1 MPTSWTDEEYATVAK
16 ALLYPGGRLR
26 TVVSGYQPASF
37 PLGWQLDA
45 RLQQLDESSKQDA
58 LTLARQIQA
67 GEEALVS
74 AAFGGA
80 GGCAGGRGAVTQVG
94 DIRLDLRLGRTE
106 RESVLQRLRARLA
119 ALVDFCI
126 NPNRS
131 SLGGSGGINGS
142 WSA

>member
-1 MPTSWTDEEYATVAK
+1 MPTSWTDEEYATVAT

-45 RLQQLDESSKQDA
+45 RLQQLDESAKQQA

-67 GEEALVS
+67 GEEGLASSILGS
-74 AAFGGA
+74 S
-80 GGCAGGRGAVTQVG
+80 GGCAGGRGAVLQVG
-94 DIRLDLRLGRTE
+94 DIRLDPRLGRSE
-106 RESVLQRLRARLA
+106 KEGILQRLRARLA
-119 ALVDFCI
+119 ALVDFEI
-126 NPNRS
+126 NPNRPD
-131 SLGGSGGINGS
+131 LAGGGGINGR